1 MNSQLGLEVVETMAF
16 FGGVHVPTWRFG
28 GCCPTIGA
36 MAKEYE
42 AIVIGGGPGGY
53 VAAIRMGQLGVKT
66 LCVEK
71 EAMGGV
77 CLNWGCIP
85 SKALIAAANL
95 ANKVRNAEHMGI
107 TVKDLEV
114 DVAKMQEW
122 KEGIVNKLTSGV
134 TSLVK
139 GNGGDIALGT
149 ATLTSPTSVD
159 VQTADGKTERY
170 TATKGII
177 VATGTQ
183 MITIPGFEPDG
194 EVVITAREAVS
205 LQSAPKSMILIGG
218 GVIGLE
224 LGMVYQKLGTKITV
238 VELMDQLLP
247 GTDPDLVRVV
257 QKHLKAGGA
266 DVHLKSKAVKL
277 DKSDGMAKVTIDTE
291 GQEQLV
297 EAEKVLVAVGFKP
310 NSAGIGLDTVGVK
323 LDDRG
328 HIAVDEQMRTN
339 VPTVFAIG
347 DVAGMPYLA
356 HKASKEGEIA
366 AEVIAGHKAAADYRG
381 MPAAIFTDPEI
392 ATVGMTETQ
401 AKAEGKKVKIG
412 KFPFAASGRAMAV
425 SETDGFIKVI
435 IDEEDHQLL
444 GVAIVGP
451 EASDLISESALAL
464 EMCAFAEDVAL
475 TVHPH
480 PTLGEGVMEAFKHA
494 LGEAVHVMN
503 RR

>member
-1 MNSQLGLEVVETMAF
+1 MAND
-16 FGGVHVPTWRFG
+16 
-28 GCCPTIGA
+28 
-36 MAKEYE
+36 YE

-53 VAAIRMGQLGVKT
+53 VAAIRLGQLGVKT
-66 LCVEK
+66 LCVER

-95 ANKVRNAEHMGI
+95 ANKVRNAQHMGI

-114 DVAKMQEW
+114 DVGKMQEW
-122 KEGIVNKLTSGV
+122 KEGIVHKLTSGV

-139 GNGGDIALGT
+139 GNKGDIVIGEATITGPNTVEVMT
-149 ATLTSPTSVD
+149 AE
-159 VQTADGKTERY
+159 GKKETY
-170 TATKGII
+170 TASKAII

-183 MITIPGFEPDG
+183 MIQIPGFEPDG
-194 EVVITAREAVS
+194 DIVITAREAVS
-205 LQSAPKSMILIGG
+205 LQSAPGSMVLIGG

-247 GTDPDLVRVV
+247 GTDADLVRVV
-257 QKHLKAGGA
+257 QKHLKKDGA
-266 DVHLKSKAVKL
+266 DIFLGSKAIAL
-277 DKSDGMAKVTIDTE
+277 DRSGGKAKVTIDTK
-291 GQEQLV
+291 GEQTVV
-297 EAEKVLVAVGFKP
+297 EADKVLVAVGFRP
-310 NSAGIGLDTVGVK
+310 NSSGIGLEEVGVK

-328 HIAVDEQMRTN
+328 HIVIDEQMRTN
-339 VPTVFAIG
+339 IPSIFAIG

-366 AEVIAGHKAAADYRG
+366 AEVIAGHKAAADYRA

-392 ATVGMTETQ
+392 ATVGMTEAE
-401 AKAEGKKVKIG
+401 AKAQGKKVKIG

-435 IDEEDHQLL
+435 IDEADHQLL

-451 EASDLISESALAL
+451 EASDLISETALAM
-464 EMCAFAEDVAL
+464 EMGAFAEDVAL

-480 PTLGEGVMEAFKHA
+480 PTLGEGVMEAFKHS
-494 LGEAVHVMN
+494 LGEAIHIMN
-503 RR
+503 R

>member
-1 MNSQLGLEVVETMAF
+1 MSND
-16 FGGVHVPTWRFG
+16 
-28 GCCPTIGA
+28 
-36 MAKEYE
+36 YE

-53 VAAIRMGQLGVKT
+53 VAAIRLGQLGVKT

-95 ANKVRNAEHMGI
+95 ANKVRNAGHMGI

-122 KEGIVNKLTSGV
+122 KEGIVKKLTGGV
-134 TSLVK
+134 SSLVK
-139 GNGGDIALGT
+139 GNGSTIVMGT
-149 ATLTSPTSVD
+149 ANITGPGSVE
-159 VQTADGKTERY
+159 VTGEDGKRETY
-170 TATKGII
+170 TASKGII
-177 VATGTQ
+177 VGTGTQ

-194 EVVITAREAVS
+194 DVVITAREAVS
-205 LQSAPKSMILIGG
+205 LQTAPQSMLIIGG

-224 LGMVYQKLGTKITV
+224 LGMVYQKLGTKLTV

-247 GTDPDLVRVV
+247 GTDLDLVRVV
-257 QKHLKAGGA
+257 QKHLKKDGA
-266 DVHLKSKAVKL
+266 DIHLKSKAVRL
-277 DKSDGMAKVTIDTE
+277 EKSGGKAKVTIETE
-291 GQEQLV
+291 GKEQV
-297 EAEKVLVAVGFKP
+297 IEAEKVLVAVGFKP
-310 NSAGIGLDTVGVK
+310 NSAGLGLEGVGVK
-323 LDDRG
+323 LDERG
-328 HIAVDEQMRTN
+328 HILVDDQMRTN
-339 VPTVFAIG
+339 VPSIYAIG

-392 ATVGMTETQ
+392 ATVGMTESQ
-401 AKAEGKKVKIG
+401 AKAEGKNVKVG

-435 IDEEDHQLL
+435 IDEADHQLL

-494 LGEAVHVMN
+494 LGEAVHIMN
-503 RR
+503 RS

>member
-1 MNSQLGLEVVETMAF
+1 MAN
-16 FGGVHVPTWRFG
+16 
-28 GCCPTIGA
+28 
-36 MAKEYE
+36 EYE

-53 VAAIRMGQLGVKT
+53 VAAIRLGQLGVKT
-66 LCVEK
+66 LCVER

-95 ANKVRNAEHMGI
+95 ADKVRNAGHMGI

-122 KEGIVNKLTSGV
+122 KEGIVHKLTSGV

-139 GNGGDIALGT
+139 GNKGDIVMGT
-149 ATLTSPTSVD
+149 ATITGPNSVD
-159 VQTADGKTERY
+159 VATNDGKTESY
-170 TATKGII
+170 TASKGII

-194 EVVITAREAVS
+194 ETVITAREAVS
-205 LQSAPKSMILIGG
+205 LQTAPESMLIIGG

-224 LGMVYQKLGTKITV
+224 LGMVYQKLGTKLTV

-247 GTDPDLVRVV
+247 GTDLDLVKVV

-266 DVHLKSKAVKL
+266 DVHLKSKAVNL
-277 DKSDGMAKVTIDTE
+277 EKSGGKAKVTIDTE
-291 GQEQLV
+291 GQQQV
-297 EAEKVLVAVGFKP
+297 IEAEKVLVAVGFKP
-310 NSAGIGLDTVGVK
+310 NSSGLGLENVGVK

-328 HIAVDEQMRTN
+328 HIIIDEQMRTN
-339 VPTVFAIG
+339 VPTIFAIG
-347 DVAGMPYLA
+347 DVAGTPYLA

-392 ATVGMTETQ
+392 ATVGLTENE
-401 AKAEGKKVKIG
+401 AKAQGKKVKIG

-435 IDEEDHQLL
+435 IDEDDHQLL

-480 PTLGEGVMEAFKHA
+480 PTLGDGVMEAFKHA
-494 LGEAVHVMN
+494 LGEAVHIMN

>member
-1 MNSQLGLEVVETMAF
+1 
-16 FGGVHVPTWRFG
+16 
-28 GCCPTIGA
+28 
-36 MAKEYE
+36 MAKQYE

-53 VAAIRMGQLGVKT
+53 VAAIRLGQLGVST
-66 LCVEK
+66 LCIEK

-95 ANKVRNAEHMGI
+95 AEKVRHAGHMGI

-122 KEGIVNKLTSGV
+122 KEGIVKKLTGGV

-139 GNGGDIALGT
+139 SNGGDIVLGT
-149 ATLTSPTSVD
+149 ATVTGPNSVD
-159 VQTADGKTERY
+159 VTTADGKKESY
-170 TATKGII
+170 TASKGII
-177 VATGTQ
+177 VSTGTQ
-183 MITIPGFEPDG
+183 MIQIPGFEPDG
-194 EVVITAREAVS
+194 DVVITAREAVS
-205 LQSAPKSMILIGG
+205 LQAAPASMVLIGG

-238 VELMDQLLP
+238 VEMMDQLLP
-247 GTDPDLVRVV
+247 GTDLDLVRVV

-266 DVHLKSKAVKL
+266 DVYLESKASKL
-277 DKSDGMAKVTIDTE
+277 EKSGGKAKVTIDT
-291 GQEQLV
+291 GGKQEVV
-297 EAEKVLVAVGFKP
+297 EADTVLVAVGFKP
-310 NSAGIGLDTVGVK
+310 NSSGLGLEAVGVK
-323 LDDRG
+323 LDERG
-328 HIAVDEQMRTN
+328 HILVDDQMRTN
-339 VPTVFAIG
+339 IPSIFAIG
-347 DVAGMPYLA
+347 DVAGVPYLA

-366 AEVIAGHKAAADYRG
+366 AEVIAGHKSARDYRG

-392 ATVGMTETQ
+392 ATVGMTEAE
-401 AKAEGKKVKIG
+401 AKAQGKPVKIG

-435 IDEEDHQLL
+435 VDESDHQLL

-451 EASDLISESALAL
+451 EASDLIGESALAL

-494 LGEAVHVMN
+494 LGEAVHIMN

>member
-1 MNSQLGLEVVETMAF
+1 MSND
-16 FGGVHVPTWRFG
+16 
-28 GCCPTIGA
+28 
-36 MAKEYE
+36 YE

-53 VAAIRMGQLGVKT
+53 VAAIRLGQLGVKT

-95 ANKVRNAEHMGI
+95 ANKVRNAGHMGI

-122 KEGIVNKLTSGV
+122 KEGIVKKLTGGV
-134 TSLVK
+134 SSLVK
-139 GNGGDIALGT
+139 GNGGTIVMGT
-149 ATLTSPTSVD
+149 AKITRPNSVEVTS
-159 VQTADGKTERY
+159 ADGKRETY
-170 TATKGII
+170 TASKGII
-177 VATGTQ
+177 VGTGTQ

-194 EVVITAREAVS
+194 DVVITAREAVS
-205 LQSAPKSMILIGG
+205 LQSAPQSMVIIGG

-224 LGMVYQKLGTKITV
+224 LGMVYQKLGTKLTV

-247 GTDPDLVRVV
+247 GTDLDLVRVV
-257 QKHLKAGGA
+257 QKQLKHDGA
-266 DVHLKSKAVKL
+266 DIHLKSKAVKL
-277 DKSDGMAKVTIDTE
+277 EKSGGRAKVTIETE
-291 GQEQLV
+291 GKEQVV

-310 NSAGIGLDTVGVK
+310 NSADLGLEGAGVK
-323 LDDRG
+323 LDARG
-328 HIAVDEQMRTN
+328 HIIIDDQMRTN
-339 VPTVFAIG
+339 VPSIYAIG

-366 AEVIAGHKAAADYRG
+366 AEVIAGHKSARDYRG

-392 ATVGMTETQ
+392 ATVGITETQ
-401 AKAEGKKVKIG
+401 AKAEGRKVKVG

-435 IDEEDHQLL
+435 IDEADHQLL

-451 EASDLISESALAL
+451 EASDLIAESALAL

-494 LGEAVHVMN
+494 LGEAVHIMN
-503 RR
+503 RS

>member
-1 MNSQLGLEVVETMAF
+1 MSND
-16 FGGVHVPTWRFG
+16 
-28 GCCPTIGA
+28 
-36 MAKEYE
+36 YE

-53 VAAIRMGQLGVKT
+53 VAAIRLGQLGVKT

-95 ANKVRNAEHMGI
+95 ANKVRNAGHMGI

-122 KEGIVNKLTSGV
+122 KEGIVKKLTGGV
-134 TSLVK
+134 SSLVK
-139 GNGGDIALGT
+139 GNGSTIVMGT
-149 ATLTSPTSVD
+149 ANITGPSSVEVTS
-159 VQTADGKTERY
+159 ADGKRETY
-170 TATKGII
+170 TASKGII
-177 VATGTQ
+177 VGTGTQ

-194 EVVITAREAVS
+194 DVVITAREAVS
-205 LQSAPKSMILIGG
+205 LQAAPQSMVIIGG

-224 LGMVYQKLGTKITV
+224 LGMVYQKLGTKLTV

-247 GTDPDLVRVV
+247 GTDLDLVRVV
-257 QKHLKAGGA
+257 QKHLKKDGA
-266 DVHLKSKAVKL
+266 DIHLKSKAVKL
-277 DKSDGMAKVTIDTE
+277 EKSGGQAKVTIETE
-291 GQEQLV
+291 GKEQV
-297 EAEKVLVAVGFKP
+297 IEAEKVLVAVGFKP
-310 NSAGIGLDTVGVK
+310 NSAGVGLEGVGVK
-323 LDDRG
+323 LDARG
-328 HIAVDEQMRTN
+328 HIVVDDQMRTN
-339 VPTVFAIG
+339 VPSIYAIG

-392 ATVGMTETQ
+392 ATVGMTESQ
-401 AKAEGKKVKIG
+401 AKAEGKNVKVG

-435 IDEEDHQLL
+435 IDEADHQLL

-503 RR
+503 RS

>member
-1 MNSQLGLEVVETMAF
+1 MSND
-16 FGGVHVPTWRFG
+16 
-28 GCCPTIGA
+28 
-36 MAKEYE
+36 YE

-53 VAAIRMGQLGVKT
+53 VAAIRLGQLGVKT

-95 ANKVRNAEHMGI
+95 ANKVRNAGHMGI

-122 KEGIVNKLTSGV
+122 KEGIVKKLTGGV
-134 TSLVK
+134 SSLVK
-139 GNGGDIALGT
+139 GNGSTIVMGT
-149 ATLTSPTSVD
+149 ANITGPNSVEVTS
-159 VQTADGKTERY
+159 ADGKRETY
-170 TATKGII
+170 TASKGII
-177 VATGTQ
+177 VGTGTQ
-183 MITIPGFEPDG
+183 MITIPGFEPDE

-205 LQSAPKSMILIGG
+205 LQTAPQSMLIIGG

-224 LGMVYQKLGTKITV
+224 LGMVYQKLGTKLTV

-247 GTDPDLVRVV
+247 GTDLDLVRVV
-257 QKHLKAGGA
+257 QKHLKKDGA
-266 DVHLKSKAVKL
+266 DIHLKSKAVKL
-277 DKSDGMAKVTIDTE
+277 EKSGSQAKVTIETE
-291 GQEQLV
+291 GKEQV
-297 EAEKVLVAVGFKP
+297 IEAEKVLVAVGFKP
-310 NSAGIGLDTVGVK
+310 NSTGLGLESVGVK
-323 LDDRG
+323 LDERG
-328 HIAVDEQMRTN
+328 HIVVDDQMRTN
-339 VPTVFAIG
+339 VPSVYAIG

-366 AEVIAGHKAAADYRG
+366 AEVIAGPKAAADYRG

-392 ATVGMTETQ
+392 ATVGMTESQ
-401 AKAEGKKVKIG
+401 AKAEGKNVKVG

-435 IDEEDHQLL
+435 IDEADHQLL

-451 EASDLISESALAL
+451 EASDLISESALAI

-494 LGEAVHVMN
+494 LGEAVHIMN
-503 RR
+503 RS